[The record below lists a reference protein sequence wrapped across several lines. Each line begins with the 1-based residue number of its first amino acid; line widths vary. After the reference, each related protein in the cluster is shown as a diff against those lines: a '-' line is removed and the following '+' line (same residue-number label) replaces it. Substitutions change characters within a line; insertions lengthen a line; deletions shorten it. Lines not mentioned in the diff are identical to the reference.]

1 VSGPS
6 PRNLALQTAIVTH
19 LRTAGHP
26 ATSRD
31 LAARFLRIE
40 HCDEETC
47 RKLLSPFLLSVPG
60 VVHREGE
67 GWALSHP
74 PRTAAGGNPA
84 AAPPP
89 EATLPVEA
97 PAPTERSG
105 AAASGLRDFVALAS
119 EGGGP
124 GGSGGIRA
132 LSLLPV
138 LDGEE
143 CQEEHFPE
151 WSGTGEEEGG
161 AGRAGLSED
170 DLRGIL
176 ETLGDLPVV
185 CHRVGRE
192 LEPLRR
198 ACAAA
203 GLPFQAPVISA
214 AKLGHLL
221 LGLKA
226 NHSLEDLGGALHLT
240 TRGPEDC
247 RGRIRTVA
255 AAYLGLLPLLE
266 NRGIDSVEALLEF
279 QDMPAAPL
287 DLSRYRFT
295 EDDLRAL
302 PAAPGVY
309 RFLDGAG
316 RILYIGRSKNLRVR
330 VASYFTPSSGQTP
343 RGRAILDQ
351 VRSFAVDTVATELEA
366 ILLEAALIL
375 EHRPPLNRQF
385 DVHERPAPYGPR
397 LNLVVVLPER
407 AATGGPP
414 ACTLH
419 LLRGGR
425 YLGRLG
431 GLSEYGPAALAA
443 ADRVRAAYFEDGAAP
458 ADGHDIDWQLIGSYL
473 RKHRDGVNVLDID
486 ECGSHEAAIGRLQVL
501 VREAL
506 AGGGRVLAR

>member
-1 VSGPS
+1 MSGPI
-6 PRNLALQTAIVTH
+6 PRNLALQTAIVAH
-19 LRTAGHP
+19 LKAAGRP
-26 ATSRD
+26 ATSRA
-31 LAARFLRIE
+31 LAALFLRIE
-40 HCDEETC
+40 HGDEATC

-67 GWALSHP
+67 GWSLARL
-74 PRTAAGGNPA
+74 PRASSGSPA
-84 AAPPP
+84 SAAPP
-89 EATLPVEA
+89 EA
-97 PAPTERSG
+97 PLPDDPPEPVDRRD
-105 AAASGLRDFVALAS
+105 AAASSLRDFVALAS

-124 GGSGGIRA
+124 GGSGGLRA

-138 LDGEE
+138 LAGEE

-151 WSGTGEEEGG
+151 SSGTGEEEGVTV
-161 AGRAGLSED
+161 RARLSED
-170 DLRGIL
+170 DLHGIL
-176 ETLGDLPVV
+176 ETIGDLPVV

-192 LEPLRR
+192 LDPLRR

-226 NHSLEDLGGALHLT
+226 NHSLEDLGAAVRLT

-255 AAYLGLLPLLE
+255 AAYLGLLPLLDT
-266 NRGIDSVEALLEF
+266 RAIDSVEALLEF
-279 QDMPAAPL
+279 QNMPAAPL
-287 DLSRYRFT
+287 DLSRYGFT

-351 VRSFAVDTVATELEA
+351 VRTFAVDTVATELEA

-407 AATGGPP
+407 AAAGDEPA

-425 YLGRLG
+425 YLGRIG
-431 GLSEYGPAALAA
+431 GVPESAGAVAAEAA
-443 ADRVRAAYFEDGAAP
+443 GRVRAAY
-458 ADGHDIDWQLIGSYL
+458 
-473 RKHRDGVNVLDID
+473 
-486 ECGSHEAAIGRLQVL
+486 
-501 VREAL
+501 
-506 AGGGRVLAR
+506 